1 MEFMLGLHLE
11 YHPWV
16 RGYQRGDMSVAFAR
30 AHKLAAPLG
39 TPYPIAYVVDDAP
52 HDYLPDYVGTLVDG
66 GLLVAE
72 AGRADEKARGP
83 ALAKADAAR
92 RWTRLKGGAYWLGT
106 EETLAPRRHQNLVFL
121 HARRRAFPTFAEIAP
136 EILALWRAGAGIP
149 VAELVARFSHRWS
162 EAEVE
167 AAAWKIAGD
176 AAAVGHLVVDLVA
189 ESLDLSTPIALLH
202 PDESP
207 ILPEPLPD
215 TLDRSSVDAEA
226 PIHTSN
232 TWPGMQEHDDSPL
245 VTQDVPGPTVDA
257 SAITPDDARA
267 AFLRNLAAVTD
278 IAQGRPLRAAAAD
291 HGIDHG
297 HLCRLVRRARE
308 HGQPALVPYR
318 SYHRDRALRPEFRDL
333 IRKLYARPLRPS
345 VTAVHEDV
353 ALKRLA
359 DELTTRDGR
368 LARLPS
374 YAQVYRYIRS
384 IDDEP
389 AVATARSGL
398 AHPPQ
403 PRTSPTSFVR
413 SIAAPALLCQVDD
426 HHLDIVVV
434 ARDGTPITRRVW
446 GAVLVCVK
454 TAAILGAVLSLDV
467 LREEDYMR
475 LVKQAL
481 EPKESLVALYACQHA
496 WPCSAKPSV
505 IFHDRG
511 KIFTSER
518 AAQVLVDRLGI
529 VTEQAPPY
537 APTAKGTVEA
547 LFTWVTRKFAHRL
560 PGTTKS
566 NPGAR
571 GAYDSAAEARAAG
584 ITLDV
589 LEELFIRAI
598 VDGYMREWDKL
609 RGQTRI
615 RLWEEAVQACGVPR
629 WLGAPDDLTLL
640 LMKAVNRRNPAT
652 GRYAIHPGHGL
663 SFLGRWYVSPGLLD
677 RLRGKELDI
686 YYDRRDISVIYLYLD
701 GAHVGEAY
709 CAELAGRRVSAWEAD
724 ATRKA
729 TAPLARAA
737 AEESLGARQAIQEAA
752 QGGRAAQRRET
763 VRLERARQL
772 DLQRGEIHPAT
783 VQATLQAIAA
793 SQGQGRQEEPDAPPA
808 DGLAPAVPDDKVIPL
823 RRPAIR
829 ARSVAHD

>member
-1 MEFMLGLHLE
+1 MCRAGIAS
-11 YHPWV
+11 
-16 RGYQRGDMSVAFAR
+16 QR
-30 AHKLAAPLG
+30 L
-39 TPYPIAYVVDDAP
+39 
-52 HDYLPDYVGTLVDG
+52 
-66 GLLVAE
+66 
-72 AGRADEKARGP
+72 P
-83 ALAKADAAR
+83 ALVVK
-92 RWTRLKGGAYWLGT
+92 THKGGAYWLGT

-121 HARRRAFPTFAEIAP
+121 HARRRAFPTFAAIAP

-176 AAAVGHLVVDLVA
+176 AAAAGHLVVDLVA
-189 ESLDLSTPIALLH
+189 EPLDLSTPIALLH

-226 PIHTSN
+226 PIHTSD

-278 IAQGRPLRAAAAD
+278 VAQGRPLRAAAAD
-291 HGIDHG
+291 HGIDPG

-308 HGQPALVPYR
+308 HGQPALVSYR

-359 DELTTRDGR
+359 DELTTRDGC
-368 LARLPS
+368 LVRLPS

-426 HHLDIVVV
+426 YHLDIVVV

-547 LFTWVTRKFAHRL
+547 IFTWVTRKFTHRL

-566 NPGAR
+566 NPAAR

-584 ITLDV
+584 ITIAPRFGGVGEPLV
-589 LEELFIRAI
+589 PRRRAA
-598 VDGYMREWDKL
+598 V
-609 RGQTRI
+609 TRPHG
-615 RLWEEAVQACGVPR
+615 LAVAVQTGPHDAQDGDGEQDGEGHI
-629 WLGAPDDLTLL
+629 GADEGGGEE
-640 LMKAVNRRNPAT
+640 R
-652 GRYAIHPGHGL
+652 GHDMEGE
-663 SFLGRWYVSPGLLD
+663 
-677 RLRGKELDI
+677 RG
-686 YYDRRDISVIYLYLD
+686 
-701 GAHVGEAY
+701 GMG
-709 CAELAGRRVSAWEAD
+709 
-724 ATRKA
+724 
-729 TAPLARAA
+729 
-737 AEESLGARQAIQEAA
+737 
-752 QGGRAAQRRET
+752 
-763 VRLERARQL
+763 
-772 DLQRGEIHPAT
+772 QRGEKAGDGAGEGAEDEG
-783 VQATLQAIAA
+783 VEAE
-793 SQGQGRQEEPDAPPA
+793 RPDTGA
-808 DGLAPAVPDDKVIPL
+808 GLRVGHVSLPWAL
-823 RRPAIR
+823 
-829 ARSVAHD
+829 AHLSH